1 LDQRELKGFRMQLQN
16 EATNVDYNRELK
28 VLRTDL
34 QRWMVIIL
42 LISLFVFPICPF
54 VNDYWVRSIV
64 NFSITIIAVIGLNIL
79 TGLCGQGSIAQ
90 AGFMA
95 VGAYS
100 SVILTGKLSFPFWI
114 ALPCA
119 AVIAG
124 LLGTLFGLSALK
136 IKGLYLFLVTIGA
149 HFIIEYA
156 IMHLPSLTGGPTGL
170 SVIPP
175 KFAGFVFKSL
185 RSYYYIVLCMLIV
198 SIIVANNLV
207 RTYIGRAWLGI
218 RDKEIIVRGMGV
230 DIYRYKLLAFWVG
243 CSFAGIA
250 GSLWAHSKT
259 WLAPD
264 DFSLMQACW
273 FIGMITVGGR
283 GTILGSILGPIF
295 LLGLGEITIYA
306 GPAVGRVFPSLSMG
320 IFAASAQLFYAVV
333 IILFLVFEPGGM
345 VRMCQRLTFQ
355 LQKRIP

>member
-1 LDQRELKGFRMQLQN
+1 MLLQTVILN
-16 EATNVDYNRELK
+16 IDYPKEIKILQTN
-28 VLRTDL
+28 L
-34 QRWMVIIL
+34 QRWMLAIL
-42 LISLFVFPICPF
+42 FAFLIFFPLSPLGS
-54 VNDYWVRSIV
+54 DYCVRLIV
-64 NFSITIIAVIGLNIL
+64 NFSITIIAVVGLNIL

-100 SVILTGKLSFPFWI
+100 SVILTGKLGLSFWV

-136 IKGLYLFLVTIGA
+136 IKGLYLFLVTLGA

-170 SVIPP
+170 SVTQPTL
-175 KFAGFVFKSL
+175 AGFVFKSL
-185 RSYYYIVLCMLIV
+185 KSYYYIVLCMLIL
-198 SIIVANNLV
+198 SIFLARNLL
-207 RTYIGRAWLGI
+207 RTYVGRAWLAI
-218 RDKEIIVRGMGV
+218 RDKEIVARGMGI
-230 DIYRYKLLAFWVG
+230 DIYRYKLLAFLVG
-243 CSFAGIA
+243 CGFAGVA
-250 GSLWAHSKT
+250 GSLWAHSKS

-264 DFSLMQACW
+264 DFSLIQACW
-273 FIGMITVGGR
+273 LIGMITLGGR

-295 LLGLGEITIYA
+295 LLGLGEITTYA

-320 IFAASAQLFYAVV
+320 IFAASAQSIYAIA
-333 IILFLVFEPGGM
+333 IILFLIFEPGGL
-345 VRMCQRLTFQ
+345 VHLCQRLTFR
-355 LQKRIP
+355 LQRLRLI

>member
-1 LDQRELKGFRMQLQN
+1 
-16 EATNVDYNRELK
+16 
-28 VLRTDL
+28 
-34 QRWMVIIL
+34 
-42 LISLFVFPICPF
+42 
-54 VNDYWVRSIV
+54 
-64 NFSITIIAVIGLNIL
+64 
-79 TGLCGQGSIAQ
+79 
-90 AGFMA
+90 MA

-114 ALPCA
+114 AVPCA

-124 LLGTLFGLSALK
+124 LLESLWVIGAEDKGALP
-136 IKGLYLFLVTIGA
+136 IFSNPCGA

-170 SVIPP
+170 SVMPP
-175 KFAGFVFKSL
+175 KLAGFVFKSL
-185 RSYYYIVLCMLIV
+185 KSYYYIVLCILIL
-198 SIIVANNLV
+198 SILVGNNLI
-207 RTYIGRAWLGI
+207 RSHIGRAWLGI
-218 RDKEIIVRGMGV
+218 RDKEIIARGMGV
-230 DIYRYKLLAFWVG
+230 DIYRYKLLAFFVG
-243 CSFAGIA
+243 CGFAGVA

-273 FIGMITVGGR
+273 FIGMITLGGR

-295 LLGLGEITIYA
+295 LLGLGEITIHV

-333 IILFLVFEPGGM
+333 IILFLVFEPGGLAHL
-345 VRMCQRLTFQ
+345 CQRLRFQ
-355 LQKRIP
+355 LQNRLS